1 MALHTCWIYELAE
14 LESITNKR
22 EAGTLKNLISS
33 VSDLIR
39 PPYLSAHDDFPR
51 MSIFWGS
58 SNRRD
63 FLRDETGSSRYHV
76 IELPHD
82 AEKGFRIDTDRLLRD
97 RDRIWKAAVLA
108 YKAGESNLLST
119 EQQAENERRN
129 LRYEV
134 EDPWEDY
141 IREWLETATAG
152 ALHVRTVRLPL
163 GMQGLRIQLAF
174 CEDLLPSVGSKGCAE
189 GRQDPSPPRL
199 PKGRAPDRWP
209 KRQET
214 TLASCG

>member
-63 FLRDETGSSRYHV
+63 FLRDETGAARYHV

-82 AEKGFRIDTDRLLRD
+82 AKKGFRIDTDRLLRD
-97 RDRIWKAAVLA
+97 RDRI
-108 YKAGESNLLST
+108 
-119 EQQAENERRN
+119 
-129 LRYEV
+129 
-134 EDPWEDY
+134 
-141 IREWLETATAG
+141 
-152 ALHVRTVRLPL
+152 
-163 GMQGLRIQLAF
+163 
-174 CEDLLPSVGSKGCAE
+174 
-189 GRQDPSPPRL
+189 
-199 PKGRAPDRWP
+199 
-209 KRQET
+209 
-214 TLASCG
+214 